1 MKRKMEVNYIRSYTG
16 LGAAVTQYN
25 GHYWQADKSHTV
37 QWRAVLSQRLYAS
50 AIYMQF
56 LFAKKESLH
65 GGQRQQASGKFNS
78 SWGVLCDML
87 FSSTCLF
94 GQVCC
99 EALQN
104 QTAPAALALTA
115 FLKAYKGCRRA
126 IMRTWGKQSK
136 SVSVCVWERER
147 LFEYVANYLC
157 VKFTV
162 RFCTW
167 AEIAAYIWAAMCISS
182 TYLSER
188 RSFSGCNYL
197 SLLFM
202 EIAFPTPDSLSGA
215 FSMSFHFRFSYSAI
229 WVLLCPDDFLSFL
242 FSLSSEAGLHAERR

>member
-1 MKRKMEVNYIRSYTG
+1 MPVPSICISFLQKKKVFMEVK
-16 LGAAVTQYN
+16 
-25 GHYWQADKSHTV
+25 DK
-37 QWRAVLSQRLYAS
+37 
-50 AIYMQF
+50 
-56 LFAKKESLH
+56 K
-65 GGQRQQASGKFNS
+65 ASGKFNS

-87 FSSTCLF
+87 FSSTCLV

-126 IMRTWGKQSK
+126 IMCTWGKQSK

-147 LFEYVANYLC
+147 LFEYVANYLY

-182 TYLSER
+182 THLPDR

-215 FSMSFHFRFSYSAI
+215 FSMSFHFRFSCSAI

-242 FSLSSEAGLHAERR
+242 FSLSSEAGLHT